1 MIERIAFGYAS
12 PRDFQPVATS
22 LPPSRLEE
30 PANWLRRHVRLGHPQ
45 RPPMS
50 LVYLRRDDCGAVLC
64 RLSYGATGDGRD
76 DVCRCLLGSPAELT
90 AKVAL
95 TLHDWDGW
103 HRRHW
108 VGTELA
114 PIAVPIRN
122 YAVGSLR
129 DACVQRKD
137 ELVSLMAAAL
147 RNPAAPLSIIAD
159 ESTCLPDR
167 AGLLLGMEAV
177 LGPLFE
183 GAGRPPFT
191 FSTFATFSNFEDR
204 DDRGAPEVAFV
215 PPGPLSSPP
224 FLGRPSVDL
233 RPLPDPLQP
242 DDHYL
247 AAAELVELY
256 LVAGSRPLA
265 EFLRANGVLAPD
277 SIDDRVASLIDLDLS
292 NLAGS

>member
-1 MIERIAFGYAS
+1 MIERIAFGYTGS
-12 PRDFQPVATS
+12 RDFQPVATS

-30 PANWLRRHVRLGHPQ
+30 PVDWLRHHVRLCHPK

-50 LVYLRRDDCGAVLC
+50 LVYLRRNDCAAMLC
-64 RLSYGATGDGRD
+64 RLSYAATGDGRE
-76 DVCRCLLGSPAELT
+76 DVCRCLVGSCAELT

-108 VGTELA
+108 AGTELE

-122 YAVGSLR
+122 DAVGPLR
-129 DACVQRKD
+129 DACVQRRD
-137 ELVSLMAAAL
+137 ELVSLVAAAL

-159 ESTCLPDR
+159 ESARLPDR

-183 GAGRPPFT
+183 GAARPPFT
-191 FSTFATFSNFEDR
+191 FSTFEDR

-215 PPGPLSSPP
+215 PPGPRSITP
-224 FLGRPSVDL
+224 FPGRPILDL
-233 RPLPDPLQP
+233 RPPQEPLQP
-242 DDHYL
+242 DDQYL

-256 LVAGSRPLA
+256 ILAGSRPLA
-265 EFLRANGVLAPD
+265 EALRTNGVLAP
-277 SIDDRVASLIDLDLS
+277 SSVDDRVASLIDLDWL
-292 NLAGS
+292 NLADS